1 MSEYIETQQKAED
14 LRKTKKYRLAIPKYK
29 EIWDNFP
36 DEFSKWDG
44 WGYATCLLK
53 ERKYEEAYEVCHRVY
68 EMDKNFV
75 FNNSLY
81 AWSIYRKDL
90 TGEKIPTLEK
100 LLESA
105 QLIISITN
113 QSESQS
119 PYTKTV
125 FRVLDFLDRQPVY
138 DADMMMEWLEK
149 VEYKKLP
156 KEVDIYTNRTGKKIS
171 PASFYEQYFTY
182 KAKTL
187 YKKGLYQESIDL
199 CKEAFETVPK
209 FHNNND
215 IWLLRR
221 VALANAK
228 LGKTELALEQL
239 NDILEENNR
248 WFIMKDIADIHISLG
263 NKAEAKSIS
272 IDAALLPGETS
283 KKMKLFFL
291 LAELYKEE
299 GATET
304 VILHAKLL
312 LAIDQKKEVP
322 HEDYLLD
329 LCKEY
334 QVDITEQIDV
344 QEALDAV
351 REIWQRETFK
361 GKDPYY
367 GKIER
372 IQRDNGMGYIHTG
385 GGKGFTLPFRLNEFL
400 GNEEE
405 LVKAA
410 KVSYYVADLFDR
422 KKNRYLKHAVDVR
435 VLPPPEPQE
444 ESANAAPGGSEAQ
457 DTDSG
462 NSNQEQEETW

>member
-1 MSEYIETQQKAED
+1 MSAYIETQQKAED

-29 EIWDNFP
+29 ELWDNYP
-36 DEFSKWDG
+36 EEFSKWDG

-90 TGEKIPTLEK
+90 TGENLPDFETFLEQ
-100 LLESA
+100 A
-105 QLIISITN
+105 HLITSITN

-125 FRVLDFLDRQPVY
+125 FRVLDYLDRQPEY
-138 DADMMMEWLEK
+138 DADLMLEWLDK
-149 VEYKKLP
+149 VDYKKLP
-156 KEVDIYTNRTGKKIS
+156 KEVDMYTNRTGKKIS

-182 KAKTL
+182 KAKCL
-187 YKKGLYQESIDL
+187 YKKERYQESIDL

-221 VALANAK
+221 VALANAR
-228 LGKTELALEQL
+228 LGKTDLALEQL

-248 WFIMKDIADIHISLG
+248 WFIMKDIADILIPLG
-263 NKAEAKSIS
+263 KKEEAKNIC
-272 IDAALLPGETS
+272 IEAALLPGETS

-299 GATET
+299 EATET

-312 LAIDQKKEVP
+312 LAVDRKRNVP
-322 HEDYLLD
+322 HEDNLLE

-334 QVDITEQIDV
+334 QVDVNEDIEV
-344 QEALDAV
+344 QDILDAC

-361 GKDPYY
+361 GRDPYY

-372 IQRDNGMGYIHTG
+372 ITRENGMGYIHAG

-400 GNEEE
+400 GKEVE
-405 LVKAA
+405 LPKGT

-435 VLPPPEPQE
+435 IVPIPEP
-444 ESANAAPGGSEAQ
+444 SA
-457 DTDSG
+457 
-462 NSNQEQEETW
+462 EETSGEETPADAEMQRTENNAGVEE